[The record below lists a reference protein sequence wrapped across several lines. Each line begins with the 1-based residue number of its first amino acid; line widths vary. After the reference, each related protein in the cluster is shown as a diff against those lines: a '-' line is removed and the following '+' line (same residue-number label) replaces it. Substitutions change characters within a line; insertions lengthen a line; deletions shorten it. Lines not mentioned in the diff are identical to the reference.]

1 MKVEQLLWT
10 KKRGWEVIEDRGL
23 KGQAHLLL
31 AFGDRQLLEG
41 MGKLLEL
48 RHLYSD
54 ADIIL
59 CSTSG
64 EIMDIEVHDDSVSA
78 IAILFEKSYH
88 KVARL
93 KIEGYD
99 NSYLVGR
106 DLIAQLPKNDLK
118 HVYLLVDGLNING
131 NEFSRGV
138 FENLPS
144 EVGISGAL
152 AGDGLDLV
160 RTLIGYNRLP
170 ETHVCLAIGFYGKHL
185 KVGKGAAGSWEEL
198 RQEYVITRSDYHKL
212 YELDNKPAA
221 KIYQE
226 KLGEAFRRFNSSP
239 FSFPL
244 EVWVDDGKTE
254 SFVRMVRTVDALQE
268 ALLMAGDTPQ
278 GFTVRILQTNVDL
291 MLKGAKRACEKAIY
305 QLNGA
310 AADLALVSNCVGRRA
325 ILKNRTEEE
334 LDIARNT
341 IGSRAIICGFYGY
354 GAITSWQLRR
364 RPFLQH
370 QAFTIVLLSE
380 ES

>member
-10 KKRGWEVIEDRGL
+10 RKRGWEVIEDSGL

-41 MGKLLEL
+41 MDKLLEL
-48 RHLYSD
+48 RHLYSG
-54 ADIIL
+54 ADIVL

-78 IAILFEKSYH
+78 IAISFEKSYH

-93 KIEGYD
+93 KIDGYD
-99 NSYLVGR
+99 NSYLVGKE
-106 DLIAQLPKNDLK
+106 LIAQLPKNELK
-118 HVYLLVDGLNING
+118 HVFLLGDGLGING
-131 NEFSRGV
+131 NEFSRGI
-138 FENLPS
+138 FENLSP
-144 EVGISGAL
+144 EVSISGAL

-170 ETHVCLAIGFYGKHL
+170 ETNVCIAIGFYGNHL

-198 RQEYVITRSDYHKL
+198 RQEHIITRSDYHKL

-226 KLGEAFRRFNSSP
+226 KLGESFRQFNSTP
-239 FSFPL
+239 FSYPL

-254 SFVRMVRTVDALQE
+254 SFVRMVRTIDGLQE

-278 GFTVRILQTNVDL
+278 GFSTRILQTNVEL
-291 MLKGAKRACEKAIY
+291 MLRGAKRACEKAVT

-310 AADLALVSNCVGRRA
+310 EADLALISNCTGRRA
-325 ILKNRTEEE
+325 ILKTRTEEE

-341 IGSRAIICGFYGY
+341 IGSGAIICGFYGY
-354 GAITSWQLRR
+354 GAITSWQPKR

-370 QAFTIVLLSE
+370 QAFSIVLLSE
-380 ES
+380 E